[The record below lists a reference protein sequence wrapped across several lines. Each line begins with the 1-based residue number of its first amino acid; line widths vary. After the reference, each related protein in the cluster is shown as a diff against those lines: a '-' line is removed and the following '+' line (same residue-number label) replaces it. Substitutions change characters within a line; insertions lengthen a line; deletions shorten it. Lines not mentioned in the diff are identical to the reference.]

1 MAAALRVVL
10 TREEERTLSE
20 LRIATT
26 VPQRVR
32 DRAHMIRL
40 NAQGWNAPA
49 VADIF
54 ECQEHTVRQTLRR
67 WQRDGLGGLWEAP
80 GRGAKPK
87 WQAADMLYL
96 EQCLEQ
102 HPRTYNSQQL
112 AQKLKQERQVKL
124 SAERL
129 RRILKKRA
137 IDGSE
142 RGIANAAGKT

>member
-102 HPRTYNSQQL
+102 QERTDNSQQL

>member
-10 TREEERTLSE
+10 NREEERTLSE

-49 VADIF
+49 VAEIF

-67 WQRDGLGGLWEAP
+67 WQRDGLGGLWDAP

-96 EQCLEQ
+96 D
-102 HPRTYNSQQL
+102 TIS
-112 AQKLKQERQVKL
+112 KLFSSLWNRL
-124 SAERL
+124 L
-129 RRILKKRA
+129 RRTSSRQ
-137 IDGSE
+137 
-142 RGIANAAGKT
+142 NA